1 MNKVDTVYPDDYTDE
16 DKAEYDMLIS
26 MGKNSI
32 GSTLDANHAFLIDLA
47 VKMTIR
53 EKKGDIQNLTPEQVE
68 RMKEIHNEHLKNGYI
83 VETPPNEFYAS
94 LLSLKED
101 YIPPEVKKN
110 IDEQEIKIK
119 EDWVKIVEPIKKLNI
134 ADETAD
140 F

>member
-1 MNKVDTVYPDDYTDE
+1 MNKVDIIYPNDYTDE

-53 EKKGDIQNLTPEQVE
+53 EKKGDIQPLTKEEVE
-68 RMKEIHNEHLKNGYI
+68 RMREIHNEHLKLGLI
-83 VETPPNEFYAS
+83 HETPSNEWYAS
-94 LLSLKED
+94 ALSLKEE
-101 YIPPEVKKN
+101 YIPEDVKKD
-110 IDEQEIKIK
+110 IEKEEEAIK
-119 EDWVKIVEPIKKLNI
+119 ENWVKITEPLKKINI
-134 ADETAD
+134 ADETVD